1 MSLTVTDSA
10 DLCINVF
17 TKFPLLG
24 CNKINKK

>member
-10 DLCINVF
+10 DLCMNVF

-24 CNKINKK
+24 YNKSNKK